1 MGLYG
6 YTDAQWDS
14 AKEEMRAVL
23 IAIASEERTISYS
36 ELTGK
41 VHTIHFSP
49 EDNDFHHMLDDISR
63 EEDAAGR
70 GMLSVIVVHKEGD
83 KRPGP
88 GFFKLAKKLG
98 RDTSD
103 REQCWVEEF
112 NRVYANSK

>member
-1 MGLYG
+1 MGLFG
-6 YTDAQWDS
+6 YTAAQWDA

-23 IAIASEERTISYS
+23 IDRARNERTVSYT

-49 EDNDFHHMLDDISR
+49 DDAAFHQMLDEISR

-70 GMLSVIVVHKEGD
+70 GMLSVIVVHKAGD
-83 KRPGP
+83 MMPGP
-88 GFFKLAKKLG
+88 GFFTLGKKLG

-103 REQCWVEEF
+103 REKCWADELR
-112 NRVYANSK
+112 RVYDNSK

>member
-6 YTDAQWDS
+6 YTDEQWDT
-14 AKEEMRAVL
+14 AKKEMRAVL
-23 IAIASEERTISYS
+23 IAGAREERTISYT

-49 EDNDFHHMLDDISR
+49 DDNAFHHMLDDISR

-88 GFFKLAKKLG
+88 RFFKLAKKLE

-103 REQCWVEEF
+103 REKCWIDEF